1 MKPRRSNTSTN
12 LDIFLE
18 YPITKSQL
26 AQLLGVARSTLLT
39 WENLAFWRI
48 ESFRKSYPAKADGSF
63 DRESPLSPYQ
73 AWILGRIGRVMLQV
87 RSSERVKTYIK
98 ANPSDFS
105 KYKFLNSQQ
114 QVFVKKGA

>member
-26 AQLLGVARSTLLT
+26 AQILGVARSTLLV

-98 ANPSDFS
+98 ANPGDFS

-114 QVFVKKGA
+114 QVFIKKGA